1 MEAESGKIPPVRAVS
16 NRIILSRSAFRIK
29 FITIIICR
37 NNICCYFCFRFTRSE
52 GRKIPLSRPERLF
65 FRKTPR
71 MNRKDFHRPRP
82 AGIAARTE
90 TPLPPAGVAETAG
103 GIPSPERNHG
113 TDSYQ
118 STHNNYLK
126 NHRQTEKTEKTE
138 RRQRRKGSTAPGQA
152 NSNLSID
159 L

>member
-1 MEAESGKIPPVRAVS
+1 MVKLPIKMQTAKRIRRKRRRNEPDRTPGKTFSGKYGGGIRKDSAGPGS
-16 NRIILSRSAFRIK
+16 FDRIILSQSAFRIK

-65 FRKTPR
+65 FIKTPR

-82 AGIAARTE
+82 AGITARTE
-90 TPLPPAGVAETAG
+90 TPLPPAGAAETAG
-103 GIPSPERNHG
+103 GVPSPERNHG

-118 STHNNYLK
+118 STHNN
-126 NHRQTEKTEKTE
+126 
-138 RRQRRKGSTAPGQA
+138 
-152 NSNLSID
+152 
-159 L
+159 

>member
-1 MEAESGKIPPVRAVS
+1 MVSYQLKCKQPKETGENDGETNRTGHPERLFPANMEAESGKIPPVRAVS

-65 FRKTPR
+65 FIKTPR

-82 AGIAARTE
+82 AGTAARTE
-90 TPLPPAGVAETAG
+90 TPLPPAGAAETAG
-103 GIPSPERNHG
+103 GVPSPERNHG

-118 STHNNYLK
+118 STHNN
-126 NHRQTEKTEKTE
+126 
-138 RRQRRKGSTAPGQA
+138 
-152 NSNLSID
+152 
-159 L
+159 